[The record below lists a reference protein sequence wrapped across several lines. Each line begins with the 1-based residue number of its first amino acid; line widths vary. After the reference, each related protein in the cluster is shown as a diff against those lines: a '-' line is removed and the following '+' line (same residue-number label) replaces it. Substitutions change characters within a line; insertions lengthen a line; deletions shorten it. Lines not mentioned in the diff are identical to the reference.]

1 MADETFWVPPI
12 EGARLP
18 RVIRRIGTW
27 EEHQRDKQAYDQ
39 HEPEKKKERQEP
51 EKKKEKEQ
59 ERQKLLEKI
68 TQTEHKIDCKI

>member
-27 EEHQRDKQAYDQ
+27 EEHQKDKQAYDEQ
-39 HEPEKKKERQEP
+39 EREKKKQQAKPPRQGPPQPLKPGLDTE
-51 EKKKEKEQ
+51 
-59 ERQKLLEKI
+59 
-68 TQTEHKIDCKI
+68 EHKIDCKI

>member
-27 EEHQRDKQAYDQ
+27 EEHQKDKQAYDEQ
-39 HEPEKKKERQEP
+39 EREKKKQQAKPPRQGPPQPLKPGLDTE
-51 EKKKEKEQ
+51 
-59 ERQKLLEKI
+59 
-68 TQTEHKIDCKI
+68 EHKIECKI